1 MNSLLFYQKPVRLN
15 REEHSLLK
23 FQSSNA
29 YGFAES
35 VNSVPLNGIEF
46 FQTSRHLPVLFS
58 CDANGDY
65 FPIALL
71 SLHDKQHFLGNS
83 EGEWGEVYVPAF
95 IRRYPFAMSDDQTVC
110 FDEAAPHFDE
120 SGELLFTEEGE
131 QTDTLNRIIDFLVSF
146 DQAHQQTRAFCE
158 AAKEQDLFKPFS
170 IQVMVKANEPLRLN
184 GLFVINEE
192 VFSGLPKT
200 VVNKW
205 FKAGW
210 IAWVYAH
217 LHSLAT
223 LGTLAKYQLPSQSTD
238 DVAVTNENHKLKK
251 SAGDSHPQD
260 EDT

>member
-15 REEHSLLK
+15 REEHNLLK

-58 CDANGDY
+58 CDASGDY

-71 SLHDKQHFLGNS
+71 SLHDKQHFLGNP

-110 FDEAAPHFDE
+110 FDQSAPHFDE
-120 SGELLFTEEGE
+120 AGESLFTEDGE
-131 QTDTLNRIIDFLVSF
+131 QSDTLNRVIEFLVSF

-158 AAKEQDLFKPFS
+158 AAKEQNLFKPFN

-205 FKAGW
+205 FKSGW
-210 IAWVYAH
+210 VAWVYAH

-223 LGTLAKYQLPSQSTD
+223 LATLAKYQARAESSGDLEKTTEENNVKNRAED
-238 DVAVTNENHKLKK
+238 DYL
-251 SAGDSHPQD
+251 QD
-260 EDT
+260 ENA